1 MTGAVNGEMNGQ
13 VNAGTTPRE
22 LLDTRR
28 PVGPDW
34 SGCPAGRPYAGGV
47 EGIQEGVG
55 LLVAGVIGLLVG
67 VFATLAFRFS
77 ERTLR
82 RMPDEE
88 APELDEGLVR
98 VLAVLRSAAVVLDAE
113 GEVVRASP
121 PAYALGVVRGDA
133 IVHAPILD
141 MISEVQRDGVIRDE
155 ELELPRGPVGRGM
168 VMLQVRVAQVGPH
181 HILVLAEDRTEARRI
196 DAIRRDFVVNVSHEL
211 KTPVGALALLAE
223 TVQDAADDPVAVRR
237 FTGRMQQ
244 EATRLS
250 ALVQEIIELSRL
262 QVAGALQ
269 AVTTVPVRGVVEES
283 VDRARTNAQGKG
295 IVLTVGGDLDAV
307 VYGDHALLVTAVR
320 NLLDNAVA
328 YSGEN
333 TRVGVGVS
341 VVGDLVEIAVV
352 DQGIGIS
359 EGEQQRV
366 FERFYRVDPAR
377 SRDTGGTGL
386 GLSIVKHIAADHG
399 GEVTMWSEP
408 GRGSTFTLRIPAANP
423 TAEGFESSADP
434 DGDDV
439 AEPAEPSGPT
449 TTTTPT
455 AAAAPAV
462 PGGTGETVSAADSS
476 APGGPAATDD
486 HPKPGLAPSRA
497 QGSQTAPH
505 PGTSPR
511 TKEVGA

>member
-28 PVGPDW
+28 SPGPDW
-34 SGCPAGRPYAGGV
+34 SGGPVGRPYAGGV
-47 EGIQEGVG
+47 EGIQEGIG

-133 IVHAPILD
+133 IVHAAILD

-237 FTGRMQQ
+237 FTRRMQA

-269 AVTTVPVRGVVEES
+269 EVSTIPVRDVVDEA
-283 VDRARTNAQGKG
+283 VDRARTTAQAKN
-295 IVLTVGGDLDAV
+295 IAITVGGTAEVL
-307 VYGDHALLVTAVR
+307 VYGDHNLLVTAVR

-328 YSGEN
+328 YSAEN
-333 TRVGVGVS
+333 TRVGVGVRER
-341 VVGDLVEIAVV
+341 GGLVEIDVV
-352 DQGIGIS
+352 DQGVGIAAD
-359 EGEQQRV
+359 EQDRV

-386 GLSIVKHIAADHG
+386 GLSIVKHVAADHG
-399 GEVTMWSEP
+399 GDVQMWSEP
-408 GRGSTFTLRIPAANP
+408 GKGSTFTLRIPAADLP
-423 TAEGFESSADP
+423 HELPHDQQPAEG
-434 DGDDV
+434 
-439 AEPAEPSGPT
+439 
-449 TTTTPT
+449 
-455 AAAAPAV
+455 
-462 PGGTGETVSAADSS
+462 
-476 APGGPAATDD
+476 TDE
-486 HPKPGLAPSRA
+486 
-497 QGSQTAPH
+497 
-505 PGTSPR
+505 
-511 TKEVGA
+511 EVGA